1 MAFERATLYGLLV
14 YQQRRVHYGP
24 LDPAH
29 AREIFIREALVA
41 GEYDT
46 RAPFFAHNQR
56 VVREIR
62 ELEHR
67 ARRLDVLVDDELIFA
82 FYDRLVPADVT
93 TGAQFE
99 KWRAVRRARTA
110 EAALPRAG

>member
-1 MAFERATLYGLLV
+1 
-14 YQQRRVHYGP
+14 VHYGP
-24 LDPAH
+24 LDRRMR
-29 AREIFIREALVA
+29 ARSSFARRWWQASS
-41 GEYDT
+41 T
-46 RAPFFAHNQR
+46 PRAIFAHNQR

-93 TGAQFE
+93 TGPSSRSGGRGRT
-99 KWRAVRRARTA
+99 RAAKLLFLVRMS
-110 EAALPRAG
+110 

>member
-24 LDPAH
+24 LDPMH
-29 AREIFIREALVA
+29 AREVFIREALVA

-56 VVREIR
+56 
-62 ELEHR
+62 LR
-67 ARRLDVLVDDELIFA
+67 AGDPRTRT
-82 FYDRLVPADVT
+82 P
-93 TGAQFE
+93 
-99 KWRAVRRARTA
+99 RRAGSTCWSTTS
-110 EAALPRAG
+110 